1 MNGAVESTAWVVR
14 AQRMRASGLGLLF
27 LAGLSWAY
35 LAMLMFTPFESA
47 EYSNHCDAPAF
58 RDHVYEDCE
67 EERPWTTMT
76 GILAASVPLGM
87 LGMGL
92 YTSGTTTLR
101 VREYVSEVMVADKAS
116 SAQPAGSGGPDG
128 TGEGDGSGSTKDT

>member
-1 MNGAVESTAWVVR
+1 MNGAVEESVWVTR
-14 AQRMRASGLGLLF
+14 AQRKRACGAGLLF
-27 LAGLSWAY
+27 LAGLSWAV
-35 LAMLMFTPFESA
+35 LALLMFTPYETG

-58 RDHVYEDCE
+58 RDHLSEYCDK
-67 EERPWTTMT
+67 ERPWTAMT

-101 VREYVSEVMVADKAS
+101 VREYVSEVMVAAKAAS
-116 SAQPAGSGGPDG
+116 GQPAGSGGPDG
-128 TGEGDGSGSTKDT
+128 TGEGDGSTGTKDA